1 MSVEA
6 STAGRATPEYT
17 DGYARI
23 VEVVRWLLVAVLV
36 VDCVIGLIVR
46 PHPSTLADLRH
57 DLATGSA
64 RSVSF
69 DDSGALP
76 AASVDGV
83 RLGDS
88 ENESWSVRWRTGLVS
103 YRSAD
108 LHRDAGSGEF
118 KPAVAVQNRQIT
130 EAARKNG
137 VAVHWPATDL
147 LLRWPHVGFPVL
159 LLLVIVLLL
168 GGQTRLATRWATFWL
183 LLTPLHIGMLR
194 TLVQEAPWSPA
205 ARASPEPLPH
215 RKQPDDR
222 RLSGGPAFLVML
234 LTYVA
239 VQLVLTGLDAIRF

>member
-1 MSVEA
+1 MSVDGA
-6 STAGRATPEYT
+6 ATAQPLPEYT
-17 DGYARI
+17 DGYARF
-23 VEVVRWLLVAVLV
+23 VEVGRWLLVAVLL
-36 VDCVIGLIVR
+36 VDTVIGLIVR

-69 DDSGALP
+69 DDDANLT
-76 AASVDGV
+76 ATSVDGIH
-83 RLGDS
+83 LGDS
-88 ENESWSVRWRTGLVS
+88 ENESSVRWRTGLVS

-108 LHRDAGSGEF
+108 LHRDAASGEF
-118 KPAVAVQNRQIT
+118 KPALAVQNRQIT
-130 EAARKNG
+130 EAARQHG
-137 VAVHWPATDL
+137 VPVHLSATDL
-147 LLRWPHVGFPVL
+147 LLRWPDVGFQVL

-215 RKQPDDR
+215 RKQPEDS

-234 LTYVA
+234 LTFVA